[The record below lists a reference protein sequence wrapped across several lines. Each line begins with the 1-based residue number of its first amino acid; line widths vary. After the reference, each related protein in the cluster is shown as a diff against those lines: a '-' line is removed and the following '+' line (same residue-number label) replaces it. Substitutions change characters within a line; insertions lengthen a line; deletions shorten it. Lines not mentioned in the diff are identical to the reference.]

1 MDLAQQDT
9 GRRQSRTWARTC
21 RAWSAQRRKA
31 APAQK
36 GSSSPW
42 VENSSGGE
50 ATGRRVGNKVIRRFE
65 RKAVRFGG

>member
-1 MDLAQQDT
+1 MGQNMQGLE
-9 GRRQSRTWARTC
+9 C
-21 RAWSAQRRKA
+21 
-31 APAQK
+31 PAQK

-50 ATGRRVGNKVIRRFE
+50 ATGRQVGNKVIRRFE